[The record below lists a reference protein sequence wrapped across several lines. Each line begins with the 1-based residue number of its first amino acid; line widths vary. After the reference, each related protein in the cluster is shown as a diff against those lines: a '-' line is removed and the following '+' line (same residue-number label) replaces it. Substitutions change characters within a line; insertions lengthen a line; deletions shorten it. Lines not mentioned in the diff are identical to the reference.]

1 MSDHF
6 EPTWESLA
14 THPLPGWYDDAK
26 LGIFLHWGLYSIP
39 GWGPQVADIQELL
52 QSQGPEGMLKN
63 NPYAEW
69 YRNTMQIHGSPT
81 QQHHAETYGADFP
94 YDGFIPRFDETA
106 GAADLD
112 AIAALCRSAGA
123 GYVVLTTKHHEGF
136 PLWPTA
142 VTHPTKPGYRAQRD
156 LVGDMTDA
164 VRRQGM
170 HMGLYYSGGYDWS
183 FNNAV
188 IRQAADTTLAVPASE
203 AYQAYATAHVRE
215 LIDRYQ
221 PSVLWNDIAW
231 PPGGDLAALFAHFYN
246 VVPDGVINDRWLQPT
261 GRRGPVSDTVARAA
275 GRIIQLM
282 WHHIPEGEKSL
293 TFPTSH
299 WFDFRTP
306 EYQVFDAIQEKKWE
320 ATRGVGHS
328 FGANRNE
335 RPQDIVTPTELI
347 HLLVDV
353 VSKNGNLLIGVGPDD
368 HGSIPAQQQAP
379 LRGLGEWMQINAEA
393 IKGSRPWTSA
403 QAVTS
408 DGCEVRFVSNAGR
421 VYAFILSPNP
431 ATSVTLTGVD
441 AGSVTEARLLGVV
454 EALPVAAHAGDV
466 QIRLPDRLPN
476 EAAITVDLGTNAR
489 MRGGNS

>member
-1 MSDHF
+1 MS
-6 EPTWESLA
+6 ERYEATWESVS
-14 THPLPGWYDDAK
+14 THPLPDWYDDAK

-39 GWGPQVADIQELL
+39 GWGPQVADIQQLL
-52 QSQGPEGMLKN
+52 KSQGPEGMLKN

-81 QQHHAETYGADFP
+81 QRHHAETYGADFP
-94 YDGFIPRFDETA
+94 YDGFIPRFDESA

-112 AIAALCRSAGA
+112 AIASLCRAAGA

-142 VTHPTKPGYRAQRD
+142 VYHPTKTGYQAKRD
-156 LVGDMTDA
+156 LVHDMTEA

-170 HMGLYYSGGYDWS
+170 RMGLYYSGGYDWS
-183 FNNAV
+183 FNNTL
-188 IRQAADTTLAVPASE
+188 IRQAADTMLAVPADE
-203 AYQAYATAHVRE
+203 EYQAYATAHVRE

-231 PPGGDLAALFAHFYN
+231 PPGGDLAELFAHYYN
-246 VVPDGVINDRWLQPT
+246 VVPDGVVNDRWLQP
-261 GRRGPVSDTVARAA
+261 GGHRGPVSDALARSA

-282 WHHIPEGEKSL
+282 WHHIPEQEKSL

-299 WFDFRTP
+299 WYDFRTP
-306 EYQVFDAIQEKKWE
+306 EYQVFDGIQEKKWE

-335 RPQDIVTPTELI
+335 RTQDIVTPTELI

-368 HGSIPAQQQAP
+368 QGGIPEQQQLP
-379 LRGLGEWMQINAEA
+379 LRGLGEWMQINGAA
-393 IKGSRPWTSA
+393 IRGSRPWTTP
-403 QAVTS
+403 QTVTS
-408 DGCEVRFVSNAGR
+408 DGCQVRFVSNGGH
-421 VYAFILSPNP
+421 VQAFILDPNP
-431 ATSVTLTGVD
+431 SATVTIAGLDADSVTDV
-441 AGSVTEARLLGVV
+441 RLVGY
-454 EALPVAAHAGDV
+454 EGDV
-466 QIRLPDRLPN
+466 EVAPHGRDLEIRLPDRFPQQ
-476 EAAITVDLGTNAR
+476 AAITLDLGPMAS
-489 MRGGNS
+489 MRT